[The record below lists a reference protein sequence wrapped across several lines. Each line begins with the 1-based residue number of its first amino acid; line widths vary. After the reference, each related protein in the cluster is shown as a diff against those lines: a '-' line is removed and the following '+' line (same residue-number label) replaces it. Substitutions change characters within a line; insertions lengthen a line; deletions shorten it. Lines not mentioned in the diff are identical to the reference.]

1 MHDENRL
8 LVCNIFSFSI
18 RCIKSRLLHY
28 TFDQAESCGRCGLIV
43 RSFGPNRAVV
53 WAESC
58 GRFRRVYIQKR
69 LKIIAV
75 PEAYGIIFSR
85 NSPESLFSRTD
96 F

>member
-1 MHDENRL
+1 ML
-8 LVCNIFSFSI
+8 CLT
-18 RCIKSRLLHY
+18 Y
-28 TFDQAESCGRCGLIV
+28 TFDQAESCGRLSRIV
-43 RSFGPNRAVV
+43 RSFGPNCAVV

>member
-1 MHDENRL
+1 MFIFGDLVIGVMHDENRL
-8 LVCNIFSFSI
+8 LVCNVFSFSI
-18 RCIKSRLLHY
+18 RCINHVSCIIPSIRLN
-28 TFDQAESCGRCGLIV
+28 C
-43 RSFGPNRAVV
+43 AVV

-58 GRFRRVYIQKR
+58 GRFRRLYIQKR

>member
-1 MHDENRL
+1 MLKKKKKKKKSYCFCGFGRL
-8 LVCNIFSFSI
+8 VLSFW
-18 RCIKSRLLHY
+18 
-28 TFDQAESCGRCGLIV
+28 
-43 RSFGPNRAVV
+43 PNFAVV
-53 WAESC
+53 LAESC

>member
-1 MHDENRL
+1 ML
-8 LVCNIFSFSI
+8 CLT
-18 RCIKSRLLHY
+18 Y
-28 TFDQAESCGRCGLIV
+28 TFDQAESCGRLGRIV
-43 RSFGPNRAVV
+43 RSFGPNCAVV